1 MEEDSSRGEREVE
14 EGVREEGKEEV
25 AAEERKGEK
34 REEKGRGGRELRLF
48 MCSSMTVRKRM
59 KLLLRNREVGE
70 GLELYLMS
78 CVFVCNYTSS
88 LCMGTIELLELY
100 L

>member
-1 MEEDSSRGEREVE
+1 MGEREVEEGVRE

-25 AAEERKGEK
+25 AAEERKGEE

-48 MCSSMTVRKRM
+48 MCSLMMVRKRM
-59 KLLLRNREVGE
+59 KLLLRNREVSE
-70 GLELYLMS
+70 GLEFYLMS
-78 CVFVCNYTSS
+78 RVFVCNCTSS
-88 LCMGTIELLELY
+88 LCIELLELH

>member
-1 MEEDSSRGEREVE
+1 MEENNSRGEREVE
-14 EGVREEGKEEV
+14 EGVREDGKEEV
-25 AAEERKGEK
+25 AAEEREG
-34 REEKGRGGRELRLF
+34 EEKERGGRELRLF
-48 MCSSMTVRKRM
+48 MCSSMMVRKRM

-88 LCMGTIELLELY
+88 LCMGTIELLKLH